1 LDVVFARKPEM
12 PKIKV
17 MVNEY
22 GQPVGENA
30 RRFSGAVGV
39 HVRQKISIA
48 CADWRLV
55 DEDLKDAV
63 WLDMKV
69 AALVLF
75 VGLHYFL
82 TS

>member
-1 LDVVFARKPEM
+1 M
-12 PKIKV
+12 
-17 MVNEY
+17 
-22 GQPVGENA
+22 
-30 RRFSGAVGV
+30 
-39 HVRQKISIA
+39 RQKISIA